1 MKKTAKSKEECGDL
15 LYILTEL
22 SKVTKELEI
31 HDLDIDPD
39 IDNLDSV
46 PKFLA
51 LADLF
56 NINVANVYLMSYR
69 MHFFTDYSRGGVKRS
84 IFNANLNGVYDFSR
98 KLHRESQCDVYLD
111 SGDQHWMT
119 SRPCY
124 AGKKYEKNHADF
136 LEKLDTNLIKLLNN
150 CSNDVLIIDLK
161 SKKYLMHRTEDNGAT
176 HKLLKEKFPL
186 SKVSRPQVKIAKTS
200 LILKCIKVLKLKNIG
215 LDQADVIFNEHFE
228 FNSGIGFTRYIPFTF
243 YGTSLDSGMQHVEML
258 LDLTDSSV
266 FSFKDILSDW
276 LNGETCEYDLKRWL
290 IIRHIT
296 QPNEIVSVH

>member
-1 MKKTAKSKEECGDL
+1 MKKTTKSKEECGDL

-31 HDLDIDPD
+31 HDLDIDQD

-56 NINVANVYLMSYR
+56 NINVGNVYLMSYR
-69 MHFFTDYSRGGVKRS
+69 MHYFTDYSRGGVKRS

-124 AGKKYEKNHADF
+124 AGKKFEKNHADF
-136 LEKLDTNLIKLLNN
+136 LEKLDTNLIKLLKT
-150 CSNDVLIIDLK
+150 CSSDVLIVDLN
-161 SKKYLMHRTEDNGAT
+161 SKKYLIHRMQESGAINM
-176 HKLLKEKFPL
+176 LLEEKFPL
-186 SKVSRPQVKIAKTS
+186 LEAPKQQVKISRTS
-200 LILKCIKVLKLKNIG
+200 LILKCIQVLGLKNISLDKSLNLYDKHFNFDEGVG
-215 LDQADVIFNEHFE
+215 L
-228 FNSGIGFTRYIPFTF
+228 TRYIPFTF
-243 YGTSLDSGMQHVEML
+243 CYKPLDEDMQHVEML
-258 LDLTDSSV
+258 LDLTESSV
-266 FSFKDILSDW
+266 FSFKDVLSDW

-296 QPNEIVSVH
+296 QLNEIVSVH